1 MLMGSVQSLKL
12 DVNGSIVV
20 KVCWKVAVH
29 LRMLWHFIFMSY
41 YKINAMDEGNGELRL
56 YDIYD
61 VYDDQT

>member
-1 MLMGSVQSLKL
+1 
-12 DVNGSIVV
+12 
-20 KVCWKVAVH
+20 
-29 LRMLWHFIFMSY
+29 MSY